1 MTHADDILKPQ
12 TRLQSTCFGIH
23 RRKFVLPR
31 QTAGD
36 WTSPETPLP
45 LIPFDNPVSR
55 LINIKFITLGSN
67 NWTCGGRQVQ
77 NHTEIVRGSF
87 EDLGLANLTGERDFH
102 PILVIGDSFRTGWI

>member
-1 MTHADDILKPQ
+1 MTHEDDILKPQ

-23 RRKFVLPR
+23 RRQFVLPR
-31 QTAGD
+31 QSGGD
-36 WTSPETPLP
+36 GASPETPLT
-45 LIPFDNPVSR
+45 LIHFYNPVSL

-87 EDLGLANLTGERDFH
+87 EDLGLANRTGECDFCS
-102 PILVIGDSFRTGWI
+102 ILVIGVSI